1 MELKGDIVKIN
12 EISQSEIEEMYILM
26 TEFYNNVDKDV
37 FLKDFKEKDYCI
49 NFENEEIYGVFSGDT
64 IIDKENWGNLTLFK
78 VFANFFFPFGE
89 KYKNFYWFLI
99 VKGYKTYK
107 FLPTFYK
114 EFYPNYK
121 LETPEK
127 FKNIMDLFGEIKY
140 SDEYNKES
148 GVIEYK
154 GIKDSLKKGVAD
166 ITEKELKDKNIQFFL
181 ESNPNY
187 EKGNDLVCITS
198 LKIENLREKTLKILF
213 S

>member
-26 TEFYNNVDKDV
+26 TEFYNDVDKDV
-37 FLKDFKEKDYCI
+37 FLKDLKEKDYCI
-49 NFENEEIYGVFSGDT
+49 ILKDDKNKVKGFSTQKIMNFT
-64 IIDKENWGNLTLFK
+64 LGNLTLFK

-121 LETPEK
+121 AETPEK

-140 SDEYNKES
+140 PNEYNKEN

-166 ITEKELKDKNIQFFL
+166 ITEKELKDKNVQFFL
-181 ESNPNY
+181 ESNPDY

-198 LKIENLREKTLKILF
+198 LKIENLKEKTLKILF
-213 S
+213 Y